1 MGENLP
7 HSTEQYPTSPTAHV
21 FGAGLGPL
29 RHTLEALHDKW
40 WCFLLLGVALVV
52 FGTIALSSAFFVSVA
67 AVVLFGLLML
77 GAGMAQVIAAF
88 WAGKWDGFL
97 IHLIVGVLYL
107 VIGMLVVKEPL
118 ESTLEF
124 TLLIAAMFFVSG
136 ILRII
141 SAMTL
146 QYTGWGLVLLNGVIS
161 VLLGVMIYRQWPASG
176 AWVIGLFVGIDMIFN
191 GFSWI
196 MLSLGLKNLP
206 KLPVAPK
213 V

>member
-1 MGENLP
+1 
-7 HSTEQYPTSPTAHV
+7 
-21 FGAGLGPL
+21 
-29 RHTLEALHDKW
+29 
-40 WCFLLLGVALVV
+40 VV
-52 FGTIALSSAFFVSVA
+52 
-67 AVVLFGLLML
+67 
-77 GAGMAQVIAAF
+77 GMF
-88 WAGKWDGFL
+88 
-97 IHLIVGVLYL
+97 
-107 VIGMLVVKEPL
+107 VVKEPV

-176 AWVIGLFVGIDMIFN
+176 TWVIGLFVGIDMIFN

-196 MLSLGLKNLP
+196 MLSLGLKSLP
-206 KLPVAPK
+206 KLPAAPK
-213 V
+213 A